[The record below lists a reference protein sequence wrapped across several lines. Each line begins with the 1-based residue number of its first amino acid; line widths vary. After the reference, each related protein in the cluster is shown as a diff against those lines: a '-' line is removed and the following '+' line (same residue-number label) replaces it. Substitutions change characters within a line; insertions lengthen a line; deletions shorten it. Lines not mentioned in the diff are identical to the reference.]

1 MTIKIGING
10 FGRIGR
16 LVYRIAS
23 NTPGIE
29 VVAINDL
36 VPADN
41 LAYLLKYDTMHG
53 RFMIDGKPA
62 EITATDD
69 SFTVNGKTTQTTAE
83 RDPAKL
89 AWGDMGVDYV
99 LEATG
104 FFTAHDDAQM
114 HIENNGC
121 KRVLIS
127 APTKTPDAVKTLVHR
142 VNCAQYDPA
151 TDLIIS
157 NASCTTNCLAPVTK
171 VIMDN
176 FGMVEGLMTTIHAAT
191 ATQPTQDGP
200 SKKDWRGGRNAYQNI
215 IPSSTGAAK
224 AVGLCLPATVGKLTG
239 MSFRVPTADV
249 SCVDLTF
256 RTEKATSLAE
266 INAAMKAASEG
277 PMKGVLGYTEEAV
290 VSSDFLGDPR
300 SSIFDATAGLEL
312 NANFF
317 KIVTWYDNEAGY
329 SNRCIDMLKLMGSH
343 DGL

>member
-16 LVYRIAS
+16 LVYRIAA

-62 EITATDD
+62 EITANDD
-69 SFTVNGKTTQTTAE
+69 SFTVNGYTTKTTAE

-104 FFTAHDDAQM
+104 FFTTYDDAHK

-121 KRVLIS
+121 KRVLLS
-127 APTKTPDAVKTLVHR
+127 APTKTPDTVKTLVHR

-157 NASCTTNCLAPVTK
+157 NASCTTNCLAPITK

-176 FGMVEGLMTTIHAAT
+176 FGMVEGLTTTIHAAT
-191 ATQPTQDGP
+191 AT
-200 SKKDWRGGRNAYQNI
+200 
-215 IPSSTGAAK
+215 
-224 AVGLCLPATVGKLTG
+224 
-239 MSFRVPTADV
+239 
-249 SCVDLTF
+249 
-256 RTEKATSLAE
+256 
-266 INAAMKAASEG
+266 
-277 PMKGVLGYTEEAV
+277 
-290 VSSDFLGDPR
+290 
-300 SSIFDATAGLEL
+300 
-312 NANFF
+312 
-317 KIVTWYDNEAGY
+317 
-329 SNRCIDMLKLMGSH
+329 
-343 DGL
+343 